1 MGPQAHRCDGQ
12 GARRAGLTVEVDQ
25 ARISLLAIA
34 PPDAVIDRLRAFEI
48 ACGRKSGLR
57 LVREDGVVAASIDPS
72 RIERLGPVV
81 EAAALIAG
89 VRLLLRHPLGDVYVP
104 VGGDLNSRP
113 SGLWAAIGDAIDE
126 DAVERSR
133 GEASGGDPFRHVRVD
148 LVRGVATAVDARLPR
163 VEPTGGPA
171 DDFGSEKFDDVDY
184 HQEAAVAA
192 GQPIE
197 HAFTH
202 MGLFLAWAIRHNL
215 HDPRFF
221 PADHIGRIEAGAWS
235 GSDIAD
241 DVDGKL
247 VSDMFTAEGAEFASA
262 RYGDYLE
269 AYGKIFADKSD
280 YGVTDDAS
288 SASRIEPIL
297 DEFYR
302 AWIAAGKPPPE
313 PSPVSDL
320 VTSELS
326 RIPDIP

>member
-1 MGPQAHRCDGQ
+1 V
-12 GARRAGLTVEVDQ
+12 TVEKDQ
-25 ARISLLAIA
+25 TRITLLAIA

-57 LVREDGVVAASIDPS
+57 LVREDGVVAVSIDPS

-81 EAAALIAG
+81 EAAAVIAG
-89 VRLLLRHPLGDVYVP
+89 VRLLLRHPLGDVDIP
-104 VGGDLNSRP
+104 LGGELDNRP
-113 SGLWAAIGDAIDE
+113 SGLWAAIGDAVDE

-133 GEASGGDPFRHVRVD
+133 GEESDGDPFRHVRVD
-148 LVRGVATAVDARLPR
+148 MVQGVATAVDARPPR
-163 VEPTGGPA
+163 VEPIGSAA

-184 HQEAAVAA
+184 HQGAAEAA

-197 HAFTH
+197 QAFTH
-202 MGLFLAWAIRHNL
+202 MGLFLAWSIRHDL

-221 PADHIGRIEAGAWS
+221 PADHVDRIKARTWT

-262 RYGDYLE
+262 RYGAYLE
-269 AYGKIFADKSD
+269 AYGNTFAEMHD

-288 SASRIEPIL
+288 STSRIEPIL
-297 DEFYR
+297 DELYR
-302 AWIAAGKPPPE
+302 AWIEAGKPPPE
-313 PSPVSDL
+313 PSALSDL
-320 VTSELS
+320 EGLELP
-326 RIPDIP
+326 RIP